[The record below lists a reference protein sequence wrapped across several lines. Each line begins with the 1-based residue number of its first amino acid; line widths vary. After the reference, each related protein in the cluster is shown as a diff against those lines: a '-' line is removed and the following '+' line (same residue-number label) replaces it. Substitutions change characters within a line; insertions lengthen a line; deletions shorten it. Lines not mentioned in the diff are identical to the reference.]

1 MNARALSCRRSF
13 PPSVWNL
20 VRPATVQ
27 THLRQ
32 VFTRWGRPEQLRL
45 DNGMPWGNWND
56 LPTALAL
63 WLVGLGVDLIFNP
76 PRQPQYNGVVEKSQD
91 TGQRWCEPQRCRT
104 AGQLQERLDE
114 MDRLQREE
122 YPSLQG
128 RSRYQVFPALPQTS
142 RPYTAA
148 WERSAWDLRRAQD
161 YLAGFV
167 AVRQATKQGQ
177 VSSYARRVSVG
188 ARHRSQPVVVQYEP
202 DEQVW
207 LLWDTEGRLLRT
219 VAAPEICRE
228 RILAVDISAK

>member
-1 MNARALSCRRSF
+1 
-13 PPSVWNL
+13 
-20 VRPATVQ
+20 VQ
-27 THLRQ
+27 AQFRQ
-32 VFTRWGRPEQLRL
+32 VFARWGRPEQLRL
-45 DNGMPWGNWND
+45 DSGLPWANWND

-91 TGQRWCEPQRCRT
+91 TGQRWCEPHACPT
-104 AGQLQERLDE
+104 VGELQARLDA

-128 RSRYQVFPALPQTS
+128 RSRLQVFPTLQPPP
-142 RPYTAA
+142 RPYTRA

-167 AVRQATKQGQ
+167 AVRQATKQGR
-177 VSSYARRVSVG
+177 VSIYARRVSVG
-188 ARHRSQPVVVQYEP
+188 ARHGGQPVVVQY
-202 DEQVW
+202 DTGEQSWV
-207 LLWDTEGRLLRT
+207 LSDTEGRLLRE

-228 RILAVDISAK
+228 RILAVDISGK